1 MPSTESFYDIGYR
14 RTEVGGTIRVWS
26 AHATAM
32 SLTVWSEKDH
42 DWPDERLPMS
52 VDEHDVWSV
61 ESALLVPGTVY
72 SIHADGPEGPEH
84 VFNPETALIDPYSR
98 GIVRT
103 VSGDYRSVIV
113 ESDFDWGGV
122 DKPRT
127 PLAETVIYEAHAK
140 GLTASHPD
148 VPEHLRG
155 TYAGIA
161 HPATIEHLT
170 RLGVTAIELL
180 PVHHFISEERL
191 RKQGLDNYW
200 GYNSLSY
207 FAPHPAYATRESI
220 AAGRSAILTEFKGM
234 VRLLHEAGI
243 EVILDVVYNH
253 TAEGGFGGPALSFRG
268 IDNKSYYRQT
278 DLGEYIDT
286 TGCSNTLDTSVPAV
300 AQMVVDSLRFWAD
313 ECQVDGFR
321 FDLMASLGRNE
332 GHEFTRDHPLLHA
345 ILNDPV
351 LSTTKLIAEPW
362 DTGMG
367 GWQVGQFPA
376 GYQEWND
383 GYRDTVREF
392 WLHDIAE
399 ARAWTVTPQGVGKL
413 ASALSGSVST
423 FGPDRS
429 PLASVN
435 FITAHD
441 GFTLADLVS
450 FDEKH
455 NIANGED
462 NRDGTNHNI
471 SFNFGHEGFS
481 HEDHII
487 VERRRAMRSMLA
499 TLFTSAGIPM
509 LTAGDEMGRTQH
521 GNNNA
526 YCHDSALTWIN
537 WDLSDWQEAHL
548 DSTRRL
554 IQIRRENRALRPEGG
569 IYPSMEISPAGRP
582 RQARTPKD
590 AWTVDWYAQDGT
602 LMTFDN
608 WTDSTER
615 TLQYL
620 AGTPAMEAE
629 RNRVLVL
636 IHGLENSV
644 EVALPK
650 RTDVS
655 EYEILWD
662 SAHAHIPESRV
673 YAPGEVVAIGPTTV
687 MIFAVR

>member
-1 MPSTESFYDIGYR
+1 MPPTESFLDIGYR
-14 RTEVGGTIRVWS
+14 RTEAGGTIRVWS
-26 AHATAM
+26 AHATSM
-32 SLTVWSEKDH
+32 SLTVWSSKDL
-42 DWPDERLPMS
+42 DWPDETISMAPGS
-52 VDEHDVWSV
+52 DGVWTA
-61 ESALLVPGTVY
+61 ESELLVPGALY
-72 SIHADGPEGPEH
+72 SIHADGPTGPQH
-84 VFNPETALIDPYSR
+84 VFDPERALIDPYAR

-103 VSGDYRSVIV
+103 DSGEFRSVIV
-113 ESDFDWGGV
+113 DDVFDWGGV
-122 DKPRT
+122 VKPNT

-140 GLTASHPD
+140 GLTAQHPD
-148 VPEHLRG
+148 IPEHLRG

-161 HPATIEHLT
+161 HPATIAHLT
-170 RLGVTAIELL
+170 RIGITAIELL
-180 PVHHFISEERL
+180 PIQHFISEERL
-191 RKQGLDNYW
+191 RKQGLHNYW
-200 GYNSLSY
+200 GYNTLNY
-207 FAPHPAYATRESI
+207 FAPHPSYATRESA
-220 AAGRSAILTEFKGM
+220 AAGPDAILTELKGM

-253 TAEGGFGGPALSFRG
+253 TAEGGFEGPPLSFRG
-268 IDNKSYYRQT
+268 IDNASYYRQT
-278 DLGEYIDT
+278 ELGEYIDT
-286 TGCSNTLDTSVPAV
+286 TGCSNTLNTSVPAV
-300 AQMVVDSLRFWAD
+300 AGMIVDSLRFWAE
-313 ECQVDGFR
+313 ECQIDGFR
-321 FDLMASLGRNE
+321 FDLMASLGRGAN
-332 GHEFTRDHPLLHA
+332 HEFSADHPLLRA
-345 ILNDPV
+345 ILDDPV
-351 LSTTKLIAEPW
+351 LATTKLIAEPW

-413 ASALSGSVST
+413 ASALSGSVGT
-423 FGPDRS
+423 FGQDRS

-435 FITAHD
+435 FVTAHD

-450 FDEKH
+450 YDEKH
-455 NIANGED
+455 NKANGEE

-481 HEDHII
+481 HDDAVII
-487 VERRRAMRSMLA
+487 DRRRAMRSLLG

-509 LTAGDEMGRTQH
+509 LTAGDELGRTQH

-537 WDLSDWQEAHL
+537 WDLSDWQSAHL
-548 DSTRRL
+548 DSTSRL
-554 IQIRRENRALRPEGG
+554 IAIRRGNRALRPEGA
-569 IYPSMEISPAGRP
+569 IHPSQEISPAGRP

-590 AWTVDWYAQDGT
+590 AWTVDWYAEDGT
-602 LMTFDN
+602 LMTFEN

-615 TLQYL
+615 TVQYL
-620 AGTPAMEAE
+620 AGTPAVEAD

-644 EVALPK
+644 EVSLPK

-662 SAHAHIPESRV
+662 SSHAHAPDARV
-673 YAPGEVVAIGPTTV
+673 YAPGEVIAIGPTSV
-687 MIFAVR
+687 MVFAVR

>member
-1 MPSTESFYDIGYR
+1 MPSSESIFDIGYR
-14 RTEVGGTIRVWS
+14 RTETGGMIRVWS
-26 AHATAM
+26 ANATTM
-32 SLTVWSEKDH
+32 SLTVWSEKDPE
-42 DWPDERLPMS
+42 WPDESLTMS
-52 VDEHDVWSV
+52 AGDDHVWSV
-61 ESALLVPGTVY
+61 ESELLVPGALY
-72 SIHADGPEGPEH
+72 SIHAGGPEGPNH
-84 VFNPETALIDPYSR
+84 VFDPENALLDPYAR
-98 GIVRT
+98 GVVRT
-103 VSGDYRSVIV
+103 DSGDFRSVIV
-113 ESDFDWGGV
+113 DGTFDWGGV
-122 DKPRT
+122 EKPHT
-127 PLAETVIYEAHAK
+127 PLSETVIYEAHAK
-140 GLTASHPD
+140 GLTALHPD
-148 VPEHLRG
+148 IPEHLRG

-161 HPATIEHLT
+161 HPATINHLKS
-170 RLGVTAIELL
+170 LGVTAIELL

-200 GYNSLSY
+200 GYNSLAY

-220 AAGRSAILTEFKGM
+220 AAGRDAVLTEFKGM

-253 TAEGGFGGPALSFRG
+253 TAEGGFGGPSLSFRG
-268 IDNKSYYRQT
+268 LDNANYYRQT
-278 DLGEYIDT
+278 ELGEYIDT
-286 TGCSNTLDTSVPAV
+286 TGCSNTLNTSVPAV
-300 AQMVVDSLRFWAD
+300 AQLVVDSLRFWAD

-321 FDLMASLGRNE
+321 FDLMASLGRGAN
-332 GHEFTRDHPLLHA
+332 HEFSPEHPLLHA
-345 ILNDPV
+345 IVSDPV

-367 GWQVGQFPA
+367 GWQVGNFPA

-413 ASALSGSVST
+413 ASALSGSVGT
-423 FGPDRS
+423 FGAERS

-450 FDEKH
+450 FDQKH
-455 NIANGED
+455 NKANGED
-462 NRDGTNHNI
+462 NRDGTDHNI

-481 HEDHII
+481 HEESVI
-487 VERRRAMRSMLA
+487 VDRRRAMRSLLG

-526 YCHDSALTWIN
+526 YCHDSALTWVS
-537 WDLSDWQEAHL
+537 WDLADWQQAHL
-548 DSTRRL
+548 ESTTRL
-554 IQIRRENRALRPEGG
+554 LQIRRDNPALRPEGG
-569 IYPSMEISPAGRP
+569 IFPSMEISPAGRP

-590 AWTVDWYAQDGT
+590 AWTVDWYAEDGT

-620 AGTPAMEAE
+620 AGTPAVESE

-644 EVALPK
+644 EVSLPK
-650 RTDVS
+650 RTDVN

-662 SAHAHIPESRV
+662 SSHAAAPASRT
-673 YAPGEVVAIGPTTV
+673 YSPGEVLAIGPTTV

>member
-1 MPSTESFYDIGYR
+1 MPSTESTADIGYR
-14 RTEVGGTIRVWS
+14 RTETGGTIRVWS
-26 AHATAM
+26 ANATAM
-32 SLTVWSEKDH
+32 SLTVWSEKDPE
-42 DWPDERLPMS
+42 WPETTLEMS
-52 VDEHDVWSV
+52 ASADGVWSV
-61 ESALLVPGTVY
+61 ESDVLVPGALY
-72 SIHADGPEGPEH
+72 SVHVSGPEGPQH
-84 VFNPETALIDPYSR
+84 VFDPEVALIDPYAR

-103 VSGDYRSVIV
+103 DSGEFRSVIV
-113 ESDFDWGGV
+113 DGSFDWHGV
-122 DKPRT
+122 VKPHT

-140 GLTASHPD
+140 GLTAQHPD
-148 VPEHLRG
+148 IPEHLRG

-161 HPATIEHLT
+161 HPATIDHLR

-191 RKQGLDNYW
+191 RKQGLQNYW
-200 GYNSLSY
+200 GYNTLGF
-207 FAPHPAYATRESI
+207 FAPHPGYATREAI
-220 AAGRSAILTEFKGM
+220 AGGPEAILTEFKGM

-243 EVILDVVYNH
+243 EVILDVVFNH
-253 TAEGGFGGPALSFRG
+253 TAEGGFAGPPLSFRG
-268 IDNKSYYRQT
+268 IDNASYYRQT
-278 DLGEYIDT
+278 ELGEYIDT
-286 TGCSNTLDTSVPAV
+286 TGCSNTLNTSVPAV
-300 AQMVVDSLRFWAD
+300 AELVLDSLRFWAD

-321 FDLMASLGRNE
+321 FDLMASLGRGAN
-332 GHEFTRDHPLLHA
+332 HEFDPNHPLLTA
-345 ILNDPV
+345 ILADPV
-351 LSTTKLIAEPW
+351 LSTTKLISEPW

-367 GWQVGQFPA
+367 GWQVGNFPA

-413 ASALSGSVST
+413 ATALSGSVST
-423 FGPDRS
+423 FGAERS

-435 FITAHD
+435 FVTAHD

-481 HEDHII
+481 DELSII
-487 VERRRAMRSMLA
+487 LDRRRAMRSILG

-509 LTAGDEMGRTQH
+509 ITAGDELGRTQH

-526 YCHDSALTWIN
+526 YCHDSPLTWLN
-537 WDLSDWQEAHL
+537 WELGDWQREHL
-548 DSTRRL
+548 DSISRL
-554 IQIRRENRALRPEGG
+554 MSIRRENRALRPEGG
-569 IYPSMEISPAGRP
+569 IFPSQEISPAGRP

-590 AWTVDWYAQDGT
+590 AWTVDWYAGDGT

-620 AGTPAMEAE
+620 AGTPAIEAD
-629 RNRVLVL
+629 RNRILVL
-636 IHGLENSV
+636 IHGLETSV
-644 EVALPK
+644 EVSLPK
-650 RTDVS
+650 RTDVV
-655 EYEILWD
+655 EYSLLWD
-662 SAHAHIPESRV
+662 SSHAGQPNPHTFG
-673 YAPGEVVAIGPTTV
+673 PGETIAIGPTSV
-687 MIFAVR
+687 LIFVVR